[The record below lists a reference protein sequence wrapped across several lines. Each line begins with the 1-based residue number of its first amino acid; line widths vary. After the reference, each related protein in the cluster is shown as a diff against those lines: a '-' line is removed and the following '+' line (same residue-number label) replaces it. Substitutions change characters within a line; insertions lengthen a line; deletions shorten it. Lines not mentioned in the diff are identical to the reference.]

1 MKASARDCN
10 QGGDVE
16 RQASKGT
23 WGEEAAG
30 TSRPSPPALGRV
42 SPVFLSSYC
51 FLCLSNTEVNG
62 ILSVAASQRDD
73 PTSRPMKSTM
83 ETKDES
89 HHH

>member
-1 MKASARDCN
+1 MRASARDCN

-30 TSRPSPPALGRV
+30 TSRPSPPALGGGG

-62 ILSVAASQRDD
+62 IL
-73 PTSRPMKSTM
+73 
-83 ETKDES
+83 
-89 HHH
+89 